1 MSDSLQYS
9 LQPHGLQHARPP
21 CPSLEKTLM
30 LGKTTGRS
38 RRGQQRMRWL
48 DSITNS
54 MDMRWSKRRKIV
66 KDRKAWLAAVHGV
79 PKSQTWLNNWTTT
92 KIMPMLSWNWQ
103 SNVKLFQGTRF
114 LERFYLQKEITGLTQ
129 IGFIES
135 FCRLFSDVFL
145 SVLENIL
152 HFYKLAVH
160 IGDNVTDIFA

>member
-1 MSDSLQYS
+1 
-9 LQPHGLQHARPP
+9 
-21 CPSLEKTLM
+21 
-30 LGKTTGRS
+30 
-38 RRGQQRMRWL
+38 
-48 DSITNS
+48 
-54 MDMRWSKRRKIV
+54 
-66 KDRKAWLAAVHGV
+66 
-79 PKSQTWLNNWTTT
+79 
-92 KIMPMLSWNWQ
+92 MPMLSWNWQ